1 MIFILYGKILCKKLI
16 SKSYNIHHLMV
27 LKTFPYKSC
36 GSMTN
41 FEKFNKYNKNNKN
54 IINII

>member
-27 LKTFPYKSC
+27 LKIFLYKSC

-41 FEKFNKYNKNNKN
+41 FEKFNKDYM
-54 IINII
+54 I